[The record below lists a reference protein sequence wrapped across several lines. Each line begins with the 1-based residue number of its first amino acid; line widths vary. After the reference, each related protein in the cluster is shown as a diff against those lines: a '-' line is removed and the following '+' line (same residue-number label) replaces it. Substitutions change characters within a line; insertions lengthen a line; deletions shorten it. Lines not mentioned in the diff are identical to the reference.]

1 MHPTFRFPTSLS
13 NYSGF
18 HMYLVIACSLK
29 STSKSRLLAEAAERS
44 LKSLGREVE
53 LINLRDFPLP
63 FCDAE
68 GAYADPHVATL
79 SKKIIES
86 EGILI
91 ACPIYNYGVNAA
103 LKNLIELT
111 GQNWQEKVIG
121 FLCAA
126 GGTGSYMSIMGLANS
141 LMLDFRCFILPK
153 FVYATGNA
161 FEETRI
167 SDEGVEQRISELGH
181 TMIRISSALRE
192 NP

>member
-1 MHPTFRFPTSLS
+1 
-13 NYSGF
+13 
-18 HMYLVIACSLK
+18 MYLVIACSLK
-29 STSKSRLLAEAAERS
+29 STSKSLVLAEAAERS
-44 LKSLGREVE
+44 LHSLGREVE
-53 LINLRDFPLP
+53 LINLRDYPLP

-68 GAYADPHVATL
+68 GAYGDPNVKTLAT
-79 SKKIIES
+79 KILEA

-91 ACPIYNYGVNAA
+91 ACPIYNYGVNSA

-126 GGTGSYMSIMGLANS
+126 GGTSSYMSIMGLANS

-153 FVYATGNA
+153 FVYATGAA
-161 FEETRI
+161 FDEARI
-167 SDEGVEQRISELGH
+167 SDEGIEQRISELGH
-181 TMIRISSALRE
+181 TMIRISSAVRE